1 MQSTEQKE
9 SGFDGIL
16 PAVDIE
22 HPGFFP
28 YARFSHSSA
37 RNRQAGTKPLSQNSQ
52 FAVWPNVVDFKAAGA
67 ATSSR
72 RK

>member
-1 MQSTEQKE
+1 MESMEQKG
-9 SGFDGIL
+9 SGFAGIL

-22 HPGFFP
+22 HPGLFP

-37 RNRQAGTKPLSQNSQ
+37 RNRRADVQPLSQNSE
-52 FAVWPNVVDFKAAGA
+52 FAVWPNVVNFKAAGA
-67 ATSSR
+67 GASSR